1 MNLEE
6 LDNRLARIERMT
18 LLAAKNVLSI
28 KEAALLLG
36 RSEKTIRNRLDEI
49 PHYYG
54 GTGLAFKRDELEA
67 WRCQFGYNKPKGL

>member
-1 MNLEE
+1 MDTELDLRLRRLEE
-6 LDNRLARIERMT
+6 MT

-28 KEAALLLG
+28 REAALLLG

-54 GTGLAFKRDELEA
+54 GTGLAFRRDELES
-67 WRCQFGYNKPKGL
+67 WQCKVKCNPIELK

>member
-1 MNLEE
+1 MSE
-6 LDNRLARIERMT
+6 LDARLDRIEQMT
-18 LLAAKNVLSI
+18 LLAAKNVLSV

-54 GTGLAFKRDELEA
+54 PMGITFRRQELED
-67 WRCQFGYNKPKGL
+67 WMCQVRHEPITL

>member
-1 MNLEE
+1 MDAELDKRLRRIEE
-6 LDNRLARIERMT
+6 LT

-49 PHYYG
+49 PHYWG
-54 GTGLAFKRDELEA
+54 GTGLAFRRDELEA
-67 WRCQFGYNKPKGL
+67 FQCKVKCTPIEI